1 MTSSTKALAVLCI
14 VTSLIVHGCATSD
27 PTPPSR
33 SEMGT
38 LGIAAMG
45 RFEAPEALG
54 PIGPDEEVGRGA
66 WRGAGIGVKTG
77 AVGGFAAG
85 LVCGPWFVI
94 CSPIGMIAGGAGGA
108 VAGAAGGAIV
118 GGANA
123 LPEET
128 AAEIEAALGAAIA
141 ERDLSTELAERV
153 YERAGADGSPALVNI
168 GTVAVPVADTIVDYN
183 EISGSQAN
191 TVLQVG
197 IVQYGLTRE
206 ERGDA
211 PFSLLINAQ
220 ASLIRTSDNEVLWS
234 NPQILMVSPPAE
246 LAAWTA
252 PGANLLQTEIDTG
265 LERLALRIYGQVF
278 SST

>member
-1 MTSSTKALAVLCI
+1 
-14 VTSLIVHGCATSD
+14 
-27 PTPPSR
+27 
-33 SEMGT
+33 MGT

-54 PIGPDEEVGRGA
+54 PIGPDEEIGRGA
-66 WRGAGIGVKTG
+66 WRGAGVG
-77 AVGGFAAG
+77 AKSGALGGFAAG
-85 LVCGPWFVI
+85 FICGPWFVI
-94 CSPIGMIAGGAGGA
+94 CSPLGLIAGGAGGA
-108 VAGAAGGAIV
+108 VAGAAGGAVI

-128 AAEIEAALGAAIA
+128 AEEIETALGIAIA
-141 ERDLSTELAERV
+141 ERDLSTELATRI
-153 YERAGADGSPALVNI
+153 YERARADDNPTVVNI
-168 GTVAVPVADTIVDYN
+168 GSITVPVENTIVDYN
-183 EISGSQAN
+183 QISDRRAN

-197 IVQYGLTRE
+197 IIQYGLTRE

-246 LAAWTA
+246 LAAWTS
-252 PGANLLQTEIDTG
+252 PGTNLLQTEINTG
-265 LERLALRIYGQVF
+265 LERLALRIYGQIF
-278 SST
+278 NST